1 MAKEVAMLGVIAN
14 PCIKPLFDGLSQ
26 PFQLFPLWYHG
37 DFRPTCWLVVLDDRL
52 PLRYLCWLRAFNA
65 PIVLAV
71 PAVAAVRSFQRLVPQ
86 IKVIVPIEMLNAPQL
101 NDFLEMGQAIG
112 EGSIALL

>member
-1 MAKEVAMLGVIAN
+1 MLGVIAN

-26 PFQLFPLWYHG
+26 PFRLFPLWYYG
-37 DFRPTCWLVVLDDRL
+37 DFRPTCWFVVLDDGL
-52 PLRYLCWLRAFNA
+52 PLRYLCWLRTFKA

-71 PAVAAVRSFQRLVPQ
+71 PAVTAVRSFQRLVPQ
-86 IKVIVPIEMLNAPQL
+86 IKVIVPMSSLSAPQL
-101 NDFLEMGQAIG
+101 GDFLAMGLAIG